1 MALHWRNP
9 AVEQPLFDYELM
21 TLEHQIAEPK
31 HHRRVAF
38 ALMKNQSEYQPDLRL
53 QGSPA
58 T

>member
-1 MALHWRNP
+1 LHWRIP

-38 ALMKNQSEYQPDLRL
+38 ALMKNQGEYQPDLRL